1 MTLGFAFREVEVSGG
16 KPVRTRANAAKRARE
31 WPLLQIVNRKTAILV
46 APIRRVAMRTILAL
60 VLVAVALAACS
71 KPAPPQGR
79 WEGGWDDGTT
89 FIAARMEIGADG
101 AMRVSAPDV
110 TDDSIASED
119 DRVAMRETMATR
131 LAGAWGEIAP
141 RPMSFDGSIFRK
153 PGGIAP
159 QAEWDK
165 KTGAMTL
172 YVYIG
177 TRPVIKM
184 PLRAVGDFSENPWP
198 H

>member
-1 MTLGFAFREVEVSGG
+1 
-16 KPVRTRANAAKRARE
+16 
-31 WPLLQIVNRKTAILV
+31 
-46 APIRRVAMRTILAL
+46 MRTILAL
-60 VLVAVALAACS
+60 LLVAVALTGCS
-71 KPAPPQGR
+71 KPTPPQGR
-79 WEGGWDDGTT
+79 WEGGYDDGST

-101 AMRVSAPDV
+101 LVRVSAPDV
-110 TDDSIASED
+110 TDEQIGSKD
-119 DRVAMRETMATR
+119 DQLQMRETMAER

-141 RPMSFDGSIFRK
+141 RHMDFDGTTFRK
-153 PGGIAP
+153 PNGIAP

-165 KTGAMTL
+165 ASKTMTL

-184 PLRAVGDFSENPWP
+184 MLRPVDEFSDNPW

>member
-1 MTLGFAFREVEVSGG
+1 
-16 KPVRTRANAAKRARE
+16 
-31 WPLLQIVNRKTAILV
+31 
-46 APIRRVAMRTILAL
+46 MRTILAL
-60 VLVAVALAACS
+60 LLVAVALAACS

-79 WEGGWDDGTT
+79 WEGGWDDGAT

-119 DRVAMRETMATR
+119 DRAAMRETMATR

-153 PGGIAP
+153 PNGIAP

-165 KTGAMTL
+165 KTGTMTL